1 LNTKAIELSRDHKP
15 DVPSERHRIQNAGH
29 EVSRAPSGGQAAR
42 IDNSIAV
49 ARAIGIVQP
58 DVLAHCRVT

>member
-1 LNTKAIELSRDHKP
+1 LNAKAIELSRDHKP

-29 EVSRAPSGGQAAR
+29 EVIGAPSGGLAR

-49 ARAIGIVQP
+49 ARAIGIVQT